1 MRRHASGERLL
12 IDAFSLSVSHFSSC
26 VTPAFISAAKALRS
40 SSLSNANVWLSI
52 TLLYMVI
59 CHFSENRSDKTLDR
73 EFINEVID
81 DDVKSLLL
89 EPLYYTFKTKSYKF
103 NGSKFSVLEDIE
115 NQFTTVASESV
126 IHYVMW
132 TIMIVAL
139 IAELLVYNS
148 VI

>member
-1 MRRHASGERLL
+1 
-12 IDAFSLSVSHFSSC
+12 
-26 VTPAFISAAKALRS
+26 
-40 SSLSNANVWLSI
+40 
-52 TLLYMVI
+52 MVI